1 MSQEKALVLRTCKAD
16 GTSYGDFQWP
26 TEIGSIVKCPDWKP
40 TKECGNGLHG
50 LLDGLGD
57 LFLLSSSIDA
67 IWQVVE
73 VDRSQCIELGG
84 KVKFPECKLVYS
96 GDMLGALMLFVDY
109 NVQQLKSDDDCAG
122 LVSTED
128 YSHLAASGYNSR
140 LAASG
145 YYSQLAASGT
155 NSQLAASGNNSQLA
169 ASGTNSQLAAS
180 GNNSQLAASGNNS
193 QLAASGDFS
202 RVVTS
207 GYYCRLSASGK
218 GSIVMCAGDA
228 NTVSAGE
235 NGTIVLSKW
244 NNIAKRHE
252 VRVGYIGENG
262 LKPNVAYELDQNFE
276 FVEFVGV

>member
-145 YYSQLAASGT
+145 YGNQLAV
-155 NSQLAASGNNSQLA
+155 
-169 ASGTNSQLAAS
+169 SGTNSQLAAS